1 VTSPADPATSATPR
15 PPITPAIRG
24 ALTRYRVIAYV
35 VGVMLLLLLFVA
47 MPLKYLGD
55 EPALSDKLG
64 MLHGM
69 LLYPAYVVVSFV
81 VGYQARWSLTRTV
94 LVILAGTVPF
104 MSFVAERSVLR
115 QVRSAQQPQ
124 PAAPGQPA

>member
-1 VTSPADPATSATPR
+1 MRNLFTT
-15 PPITPAIRG
+15 
-24 ALTRYRVIAYV
+24 YRVLAII
-35 VGVMLLLLLFVA
+35 VGILLTVLVFVA

-115 QVRSAQQPQ
+115 QVHSAQQPQ

>member
-1 VTSPADPATSATPR
+1 MRNLFTAYR
-15 PPITPAIRG
+15 ILAIIVG
-24 ALTRYRVIAYV
+24 ILLTVLV
-35 VGVMLLLLLFVA
+35 FVA

>member
-1 VTSPADPATSATPR
+1 MTSRDRAVPDRLVLAFRVLAW
-15 PPITPAIRG
+15 
-24 ALTRYRVIAYV
+24 LTGIA
-35 VGVMLLLLLFVA
+35 LLLLVFVA
-47 MPLKYLGD
+47 MPLKYLAD
-55 EPALSDKLG
+55 EPWLSDRLG

-81 VGYQARWSLTRTV
+81 VGYRARWTLTRTV

-115 QVRSAQQPQ
+115 QLHGQAQTPEQ
-124 PAAPGQPA
+124 PAAHAPPA

>member
-1 VTSPADPATSATPR
+1 MVSDRLLAAFRVLAWLTG
-15 PPITPAIRG
+15 I
-24 ALTRYRVIAYV
+24 ALLVLV
-35 VGVMLLLLLFVA
+35 FVA

-55 EPALSDKLG
+55 EPGLSDKLG

-81 VGYQARWSLTRTV
+81 VGYRARWTLTRTV

-115 QVRSAQQPQ
+115 QVRSTRQPE
-124 PAAPGQPA
+124 PAAPGSPA

>member
-1 VTSPADPATSATPR
+1 MVSDRLLAAFRVLAWLTG
-15 PPITPAIRG
+15 I
-24 ALTRYRVIAYV
+24 ALLVLV
-35 VGVMLLLLLFVA
+35 FVA

-81 VGYQARWSLTRTV
+81 VGYQARSSLTRTV

-115 QVRSAQQPQ
+115 QVRSARQPQ

>member
-1 VTSPADPATSATPR
+1 MVSPRLLMAFRVLAWLT
-15 PPITPAIRG
+15 G
-24 ALTRYRVIAYV
+24 VALLVLV
-35 VGVMLLLLLFVA
+35 FVA

-55 EPALSDKLG
+55 EPALSDRLG

-69 LLYPAYVVVSFV
+69 LLYPAYVIVAFV
-81 VGYQARWSLTRTV
+81 LGYQARWTLTRTV

-115 QVRSAQQPQ
+115 QVRRPAQPQ
-124 PAAPGQPA
+124 PAVPGQPA

>member
-1 VTSPADPATSATPR
+1 
-15 PPITPAIRG
+15 
-24 ALTRYRVIAYV
+24 
-35 VGVMLLLLLFVA
+35 
-47 MPLKYLGD
+47 
-55 EPALSDKLG
+55 
-64 MLHGM
+64 M

-115 QVRSAQQPQ
+115 QVRSARQPQ